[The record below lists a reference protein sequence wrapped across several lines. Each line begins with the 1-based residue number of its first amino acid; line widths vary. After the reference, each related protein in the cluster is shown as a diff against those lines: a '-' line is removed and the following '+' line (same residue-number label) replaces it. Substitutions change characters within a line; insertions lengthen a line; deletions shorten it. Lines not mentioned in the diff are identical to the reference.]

1 MDNARPGGALLYQPI
16 NRRTGAVL
24 KIAWIAVAVVC
35 FVPAT
40 LTAQRFTYFGAM
52 GGVATLSGDGS
63 AVVTAQSASTSLFS
77 PMNGGAADIFFGV
90 HLFSYVSVQADYVW
104 SRNDVVLVS
113 NQGSPGTLS
122 FYRQPQELTQ
132 NAFLANVLV
141 YFRKRG
147 SRIRPYLSEGVGGV
161 LIRSRSSGGGVSG
174 GNPALLPGS
183 SDHASVALRTSVGL
197 DVRLL
202 RCCFFRYSFGETLT
216 RNTFG
221 DQLSPPEHR
230 IPKNFQN
237 LFGVYYQF

>member
-1 MDNARPGGALLYQPI
+1 
-16 NRRTGAVL
+16 VL

-35 FVPAT
+35 LLPAT
-40 LTAQRFTYFGAM
+40 LSAQHSTYFGAM
-52 GGVATLSGDGS
+52 GGLATLSGDGS
-63 AVVTAQSASTSLFS
+63 AVVTSQSASTSLFS
-77 PMNGGAADIFFGV
+77 PMNGGAADLFFGV
-90 HLFSYVSVQADYVW
+90 HLFNYVSLQAEYGW
-104 SRNDVVLVS
+104 NRNDVVLVS
-113 NQGSPGTLS
+113 SSGSPGALS
-122 FYRQPQELTQ
+122 FYRQPQKLTQ

-161 LIRSRSSGGGVSG
+161 LIHSRSSGGGVSG
-174 GNPALLPGS
+174 GNPAPLPGS
-183 SDHASVALRTSVGL
+183 SDHASAALRTSVGL
-197 DVRLL
+197 DVRLP
-202 RCCFFRYSFGETLT
+202 RSWFFRYSFGETLT